1 MNSFLTTYVLHKRVY
16 LIKNIFVHLLSVQV
30 LVVLIK
36 NRFGLLYTKQRK
48 LYESLR
54 NSVNLG
60 TLGDYYNLL
69 CFFAQIFLIIT
80 LKSIGRGW
88 NGAAALLSNI
98 GLSLVPRSFYRKKA
112 IFDGLINHYRH
123 QYKKLAK
130 KPELKTPLL
139 TANQILHCKSH
150 FFSRKNIVFKKR
162 KKDYGINP

>member
-1 MNSFLTTYVLHKRVY
+1 M
-16 LIKNIFVHLLSVQV
+16 IE
-30 LVVLIK
+30 
-36 NRFGLLYTKQRK
+36 NRFALLYTKQRK

-112 IFDGLINHYRH
+112 IFDGLINHYPDTSVKTG
-123 QYKKLAK
+123 KKTRVKNAI
-130 KPELKTPLL
+130 T
-139 TANQILHCKSH
+139 HGKSNITSQKS
-150 FFSRKNIVFKKR
+150 FFSRKFSV
-162 KKDYGINP
+162 